1 MKSPL
6 ELFHLEKRKHPRFS
20 VDLPLEYWKT
30 YNPLSQ
36 SSRLINISQGG
47 VLIYLPEPVEIGQN
61 LKLKILTDARCDS
74 NPIEALV
81 QVIWQGSHL
90 RNEDGYRVG
99 TKFLGI
105 SAEDMEKLKDFLNL
119 LINSAPPSSRILSK
133 FTSIL
138 PGFSSPDRRA
148 ILNRKVQR

>member
-1 MKSPL
+1 MIKGRMVMKSPL

-61 LKLKILTDARCDS
+61 LKLKILTDARFDS
-74 NPIEALV
+74 DPIEALA
-81 QVIWQGSHL
+81 QVICNVAICPMRMAIESGQSFWESQQRIW
-90 RNEDGYRVG
+90 RN
-99 TKFLGI
+99 
-105 SAEDMEKLKDFLNL
+105 
-119 LINSAPPSSRILSK
+119 
-133 FTSIL
+133 
-138 PGFSSPDRRA
+138 
-148 ILNRKVQR
+148 